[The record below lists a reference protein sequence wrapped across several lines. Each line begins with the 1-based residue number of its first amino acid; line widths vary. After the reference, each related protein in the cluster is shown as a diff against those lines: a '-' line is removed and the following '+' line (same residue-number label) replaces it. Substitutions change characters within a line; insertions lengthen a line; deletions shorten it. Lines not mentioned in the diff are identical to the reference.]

1 MAQKVAGFNSNGPVS
16 DNSINPAAKWI
27 PTSNQLWL
35 ENCNKEESWAP
46 SVICWVQIM
55 VGTSQPTA
63 PAASITL
70 IYSYYAISDAVFLLQ
85 FLFVILRASVLLRIY
100 WLVRLLLLHA
110 KNHSLLQCVL

>member
-1 MAQKVAGFNSNGPVS
+1 MAQLVACFNSNGPVS
-16 DNSINPAAKWI
+16 DNSINPAAKWT
-27 PTSNQLWL
+27 PTSNQLLL

-46 SVICWVQIM
+46 SVICWVQIT

-63 PAASITL
+63 LAASFTL
-70 IYSYYAISDAVFLLQ
+70 IYSYYAISEVFLLQ

-100 WLVRLLLLHA
+100 WLVRVLLLHV